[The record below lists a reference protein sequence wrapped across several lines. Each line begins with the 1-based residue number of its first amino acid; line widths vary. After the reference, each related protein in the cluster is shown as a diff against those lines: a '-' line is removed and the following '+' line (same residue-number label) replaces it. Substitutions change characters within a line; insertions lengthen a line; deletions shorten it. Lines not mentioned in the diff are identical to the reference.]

1 MLLKVG
7 DTVVE
12 LILTAFLL
20 PLFVGVLTS
29 LFEYWLNKRDK

>member
-12 LILTAFLL
+12 LILTAFFL

-29 LFEYWLNKRDK
+29 LFEYWLNNRNK